1 MASMELALLI
11 GLLIGQ
17 LALIILAQF
26 KIAQIA
32 SSEVAGRIEM
42 LNQSLGQAIQMVDD
56 AKDGLDKATENPWVG
71 LVSRIVDRQLDAPIT
86 ATVLQTER
94 DDLGKFVKKIE

>member
-1 MASMELALLI
+1 MEVLVVLSGI
-11 GLLIGQ
+11 GISLVIS
-17 LALIILAQF
+17 ILAHF

-32 SSEVAGRIEM
+32 SSEVAGRVEM

-86 ATVLQTER
+86 ATVLNTER
-94 DDLGKFVKKIE
+94 DEQGKFVKKIE